1 MGCPAPAAVYK
12 VGAGLSIGKG
22 LVMGRSER
30 PLDGTETP
38 AVAFA
43 AELRILREQAGSPT
57 YLKMHRA
64 SGKVRSKT
72 ALSEAAGGDHLPT
85 WETVEAYVSALGA
98 DPMHWRPRWE
108 KAQEQERHRREGA
121 AVPALVEQGE
131 TPPKGANT
139 SRPPRFA
146 GRLPNLSKRF
156 VAITAITIAVV
167 GVTFLS
173 LADRLERATFG
184 SVPAA
189 VVVQNK
195 VAIGTSA
202 LVEAST
208 PVYLSSKPVPYC
220 AERGCEVP
228 GTDMWSG
235 ADIAVVCQKVGSWMT
250 NADLASKG
258 ITENSGRASSTV
270 WYRAVFPNGKTG
282 YISAVWL
289 KAPYRGG
296 MHLPHCR

>member
-1 MGCPAPAAVYK
+1 
-12 VGAGLSIGKG
+12 
-22 LVMGRSER
+22 MGRSER
-30 PLDGTETP
+30 PLDGSGTP
-38 AVAFA
+38 TVVFA
-43 AELRILREQAGSPT
+43 AELRLLREQAGNPT

-98 DPMHWRPRWE
+98 DPAHWRPRWE
-108 KAQEQERHRREGA
+108 EAQEQERRRGEGG
-121 AVPALVEQGE
+121 AVVARAPGEQHGAL
-131 TPPKGANT
+131 PNSANT
-139 SRPPRFA
+139 SRPPRFVK
-146 GRLPNLSKRF
+146 PNPSKRSMAIAAVTISV
-156 VAITAITIAVV
+156 VA
-167 GVTFLS
+167 VTFIS
-173 LADRLERATFG
+173 LVTRLGRVTAASG
-184 SVPAA
+184 PAA

-195 VAIGTSA
+195 VAIGSSA
-202 LVEAST
+202 LIEAST
-208 PVYLSSKPVPYC
+208 PVYLSSKTMPYC
-220 AERGCEVP
+220 AERGCEVS

-235 ADIAVVCQKVGSWMT
+235 ADIAVVCQKFGSWMT

-258 ITENSGRASSTV
+258 IAENPGRASSTV

-296 MHLPHCR
+296 MRLPHCR